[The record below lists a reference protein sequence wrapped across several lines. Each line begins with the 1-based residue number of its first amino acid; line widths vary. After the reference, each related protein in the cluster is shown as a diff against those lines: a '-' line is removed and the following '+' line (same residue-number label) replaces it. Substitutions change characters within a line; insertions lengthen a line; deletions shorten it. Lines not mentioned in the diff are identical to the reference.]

1 MLFML
6 EIDEEYGL
14 GVGKTNENVMYY
26 DCRQTVNLREL
37 TEMQPEKRLEKL
49 ISKRRFDE
57 AEAFAKQF
65 GLDLQVGK

>member
-1 MLFML
+1 MK
-6 EIDEEYGL
+6 IKG
-14 GVGKTNENVMYY
+14 N